1 MSTTLEKQVE
11 DLQTALDE
19 STDKIEELQ
28 SDLSE
33 RPTTAE
39 HEALQQELAEKQ
51 TELENNGVEAEV
63 AQIKEIAETG
73 KAALQYA
80 REYTLGAYVSF
91 SQCAEDSDEYVEYQA
106 ELRNDDDFLSIM
118 RAGAGYYR
126 RARNSRA
133 RGRQSSSE
141 DHTPSNQTEKPKFIG
156 RSSMGAVAS

>member
-1 MSTTLEKQVE
+1 MSTTLEKQLE

-28 SDLSE
+28 TELSE

-39 HEALQQELAEKQ
+39 HEAVQQELVEKQ
-51 TELENNGVEAEV
+51 TELENSGAEV
-63 AQIKEIAETG
+63 TDIKVLAETG
-73 KAALQYA
+73 KAAIQYA
-80 REYTLGAYVSF
+80 REYTLGAYVAF

-106 ELRNDDDFLSIM
+106 ELRGDADFLSIM

-126 RARNSRA
+126 RARNARA

-141 DHTPSNQTEKPKFIG
+141 DHTPSNQKEKPKFVG